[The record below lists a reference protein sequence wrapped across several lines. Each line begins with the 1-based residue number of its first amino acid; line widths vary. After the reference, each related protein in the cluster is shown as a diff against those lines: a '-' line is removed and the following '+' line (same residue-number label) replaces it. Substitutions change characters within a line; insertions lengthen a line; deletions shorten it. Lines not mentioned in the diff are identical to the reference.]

1 MNFLKNV
8 SFMLNRNNKDYI
20 KKEIA
25 KTNDI
30 KYIEE
35 LITKSSDITDEEIL
49 SLAINKGL
57 VIGSKSNYSNNIII
71 MYIKIMI
78 NRQDKNLDYFE
89 FLNFYDLTQKEFAEL
104 DKIIYRLIDEGLI
117 IKYDTPYVF
126 RQFRY
131 IKYAVE
137 HGQSN
142 ALNILYIGNL
152 TEEEKKELD
161 SLIYKAI
168 DNGYQIDY
176 SSNSVF
182 CQFKYIKYAM
192 EHGQISAIE
201 RINKGITEE
210 EKEELDKIIYKEID
224 KGNHLNSLYLSDT
237 DILKYIKYAIKTN
250 HLDILN
256 DFSSDKISK
265 VDQELDELVYRKID
279 DGMHIDH
286 NVPYMFWQFKYI
298 KYAVEHGQSDAI
310 FLINFLNE
318 VDEKELDELIYKLID
333 EGVKIDLSF
342 TGNFHKF
349 KYIKYAVEHG
359 HIDVLNQMQSFEI
372 TEEEDHELDILVYN
386 ILDNG
391 FQIDYLSPDIFRK
404 FKYIKY
410 AIKHGQ
416 KDALNALIFNEIVP
430 EQELDNLVYKAID
443 DGYQMSYNTP
453 NKIRCIKYIK
463 YAVEQGQISAL
474 NYLNF
479 NELTEEEENSLDEI
493 IFKLIDGFYIIEYGS
508 AEIFKEFKYI
518 KYAVEHGQK
527 DAIKYLKCINKKHLN
542 DEELALCKLALDKGY
557 VIDSV
562 SPDFIFNEEIIIYAL
577 VKNRIS
583 FRNPIEFNFD
593 IMNDKFK
600 FSKDNYKF
608 LFEDYIK
615 NFVFENINVYL
626 MLLTKYKN
634 SVEKDN
640 SLNEYCSYLLEK
652 VKQELQKKFK
662 EEYLINTYLSQVLDG
677 NRNPINFTYI
687 QSDKDLAYVIKYTD
701 LKIFRA
707 SENNAGITFE
717 ILNKGNQKQIKMII
731 ELLRNINVREDNI
744 PLLAINIYISLEYPR
759 AIDLLNGKY
768 GKVDEYKLLTIFKNI
783 VPSSVLF
790 TSDGNRYKPQ
800 INEQLINLAFGSNY
814 NILNTPIRNYLNGFD
829 DKVKEIENKKAKAN
843 IDLSMTFEK
852 KEERIRQL
860 DYQLE
865 QYKANLFEFFK
876 RFGEAFNQW
885 DIIEEEFLKS
895 QAKTM
900 LTLKLNISKVG
911 ELCKSIEAKRK
922 MPDLEPRDDM
932 LRQSDVFDYAF
943 FDTQFT
949 NGHVETIPSRIV
961 ELSRRMD
968 DVKTKKFPNI
978 EVKYGKYT
986 MKVYGPQ
993 DRRILSAG
1001 YRSHCCFRACG
1012 FADNSGADYSLL
1024 NYCVST
1030 EYGGGVEIFDEN
1042 GKTIMF
1048 SPVLRNGNVLMIHS
1062 VETEL
1067 QSNLPKE
1074 CYELLVEFSN
1084 EIIKKSEEVGDDISF
1099 VTITDLH
1106 YLDKSFTEGELPDD
1120 KKYHIYDEDK
1130 KFNGIYHNLKETS
1143 HMILAHKDGKKVD
1156 DIVYGS
1162 IEKDYEFDLPKIFG
1176 SLSVSEEEKKI
1187 IGELDVI
1194 NKEYIDKANKR
1205 YQAQQGGNETESYK
1219 LLAEIKEIK
1228 KQYLIKYRELVSI
1241 RKSTDIYSDYEK
1253 GISFVENINEK
1264 LGETIDLGSIYKL
1277 TYSTDWYIIRTSDNQ
1292 VIANALPSGIEELK
1306 ERLNKLKE
1314 AININENDI
1323 ENSNN
1328 KKM

>member
-1 MNFLKNV
+1 MVKIGIPLRFASLSDDRNV
-8 SFMLNRNNKDYI
+8 QYL
-20 KKEIA
+20 
-25 KTNDI
+25 
-30 KYIEE
+30 EE
-35 LITKSSDITDEEIL
+35 RLRRTIQK
-49 SLAINKGL
+49 AG
-57 VIGSKSNYSNNIII
+57 GIII
-71 MYIKIMI
+71 PIVA
-78 NRQDKNLDYFE
+78 NQDI
-89 FLNFYDLTQKEFAEL
+89 FYNKTK
-104 DKIIYRLIDEGLI
+104 YREYND
-117 IKYDTPYVF
+117 
-126 RQFRY
+126 
-131 IKYAVE
+131 
-137 HGQSN
+137 
-142 ALNILYIGNL
+142 L

-210 EKEELDKIIYKEID
+210 E
-224 KGNHLNSLYLSDT
+224 
-237 DILKYIKYAIKTN
+237 
-250 HLDILN
+250 
-256 DFSSDKISK
+256 
-265 VDQELDELVYRKID
+265 
-279 DGMHIDH
+279 
-286 NVPYMFWQFKYI
+286 
-298 KYAVEHGQSDAI
+298 
-310 FLINFLNE
+310 
-318 VDEKELDELIYKLID
+318 
-333 EGVKIDLSF
+333 
-342 TGNFHKF
+342 
-349 KYIKYAVEHG
+349 
-359 HIDVLNQMQSFEI
+359 
-372 TEEEDHELDILVYN
+372 DHELDILVYN

-410 AIKHGQ
+410 AMEHGQKDALNFIYVDSLTEAEERELDDLVYKKIDEGFKIGNDTSNVLRKFKYIKYAMEHGQ